1 MGWTSYNAEFYKK
14 GKVDRKAEMDNRWT
28 QEESEKYPKLRV
40 LKSSMVGN
48 IYYAA
53 IEVSRGGKIEEVFAT
68 TAITSTNMKDY
79 YNFSYKDL
87 DETMGG
93 CNYDCP
99 VGILNLLT
107 PTDNEYAL
115 QWRAECLKQRKK
127 KKEKEDLRKSLIQ
140 GKKYLIKLWNG
151 KTFEAEWS
159 TYMNRKRFVNYNER
173 RYCDFKY
180 VEDVKE
186 LEEQQAN

>member
-1 MGWTSYNAEFYKK
+1 MGWTSYNAEFYKN

>member
-1 MGWTSYNAEFYKK
+1 MGWTSYNAEFYKN

-53 IEVSRGGKIEEVFAT
+53 IEISRGGKVEEVFAT

-107 PTDNEYAL
+107 PTQNEYAL

-186 LEEQQAN
+186 LEEQQAD

>member
-1 MGWTSYNAEFYKK
+1 MGWTSYNAEFYKN
-14 GKVDRKAEMDNRWT
+14 GKIDRKAEMDNRWT
-28 QEESEKYPKLRV
+28 QEESEKYPKFRV
-40 LKSSMVGN
+40 LKSSMVGK

-53 IEVSRGGKIEEVFAT
+53 IEVSRGGKVEEVFAT

-115 QWRAECLKQRKK
+115 QWRAECLKQQKK
-127 KKEKEDLRKSLIQ
+127 KKEKEDLRKSLVQ

-180 VEDVKE
+180 VEDIKE

>member
-1 MGWTSYNAEFYKK
+1 MGWTSYNAEFYKN
-14 GKVDRKAEMDNRWT
+14 GKIDRKAEMDNRWT
-28 QEESEKYPKLRV
+28 QEESEKYPKFRV
-40 LKSSMVGN
+40 LKSSMVGK

-53 IEVSRGGKIEEVFAT
+53 IEISRGGKVEQVFAT

-115 QWRAECLKQRKK
+115 QWRAECLKQQKK
-127 KKEKEDLRKSLIQ
+127 KKEKENLRKSLIQ

-180 VEDVKE
+180 VEDIKE

>member
-1 MGWTSYNAEFYKK
+1 MGWTSYNAEFYKN

-140 GKKYLIKLWNG
+140 GKKYLIKIWNG
-151 KTFEAEWS
+151 KTVEAEWS
-159 TYMNRKRFVNYNER
+159 TYMNRKRFINYNER
-173 RYCDFKY
+173 RYYDFKY

>member
-1 MGWTSYNAEFYKK
+1 MGWTSYNAEFYKN

-53 IEVSRGGKIEEVFAT
+53 IEISRGGKVEQVFAT

-115 QWRAECLKQRKK
+115 QWRTECLKQQKK
-127 KKEKEDLRKSLIQ
+127 KKEKENLRKSLIQ

-180 VEDVKE
+180 VEDIKE

>member
-1 MGWTSYNAEFYKK
+1 MGWTSYNAEFYKN

-53 IEVSRGGKIEEVFAT
+53 IEISRGGKVEEVFAT

-115 QWRAECLKQRKK
+115 QWRAECLKQQKK
-127 KKEKEDLRKSLIQ
+127 KKEKENLRKSLVQ

-180 VEDVKE
+180 VEDIKE
-186 LEEQQAN
+186 LEEQQAE

>member
-1 MGWTSYNAEFYKK
+1 MGWTSYNAEFYKN
-14 GKVDRKAEMDNRWT
+14 GKVDRKAEMDNLWT
-28 QEESEKYPKLRV
+28 QEESEKYPRLRV
-40 LKSSMVGN
+40 LKSSMVGKT
-48 IYYAA
+48 YYAA
-53 IEVSRGGKIEEVFAT
+53 VEESRGGKVEQVFAAM
-68 TAITSTNMKDY
+68 AITSTNMKDY
-79 YNFSYKDL
+79 YNFSYKDI

-93 CNYDCP
+93 AGYDCP

-107 PTDNEYAL
+107 PTQNEYAL
-115 QWRAECLKQRKK
+115 NWRVECLKQQKK

-180 VEDVKE
+180 VEDIKE

>member
-1 MGWTSYNAEFYKK
+1 MGWTSYNAEFYKN

-53 IEVSRGGKIEEVFAT
+53 IEVSRGRKIEEVFAT